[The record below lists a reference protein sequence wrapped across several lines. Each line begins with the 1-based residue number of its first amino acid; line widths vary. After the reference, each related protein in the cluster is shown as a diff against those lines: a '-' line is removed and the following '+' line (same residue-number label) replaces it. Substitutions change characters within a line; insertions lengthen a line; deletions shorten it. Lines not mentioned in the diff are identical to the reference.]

1 MYNASVVPSRLRRT
15 FFLTLGVVNFYS
27 AGVVNF
33 YSAGVVT
40 HDRRIGSR
48 FQLLFYLLCKEL
60 NQIYA
65 SSIVDFLL
73 VSTF

>member
-1 MYNASVVPSRLRRT
+1 LKNARSQSYDFGIYNYNASVILGYGVLDAKD
-15 FFLTLGVVNFYS
+15 FFVFKTHLATRGVVNFYS

-48 FQLLFYLLCKEL
+48 
-60 NQIYA
+60 
-65 SSIVDFLL
+65 V
-73 VSTF
+73 